1 MEVQKLQCHIFLSH
15 YGNKTES
22 WQVSMRK
29 LPDFYEKVGRFLKN
43 GRERFG
49 GAWNFDYICST
60 TISHILG
67 SAGSNMKE
75 RDSLCL

>member
-1 MEVQKLQCHIFLSH
+1 
-15 YGNKTES
+15 
-22 WQVSMRK
+22 MRK